1 MSSMITPQGVVL
13 ATAMAVSGTVFLLV
27 LRLQKSLPGT
37 QFPGD
42 QIPQSPPPI
51 LRSCIST
58 GTQTYTLHM
67 FMYVCMH
74 IYVCIHSILSVFGN
88 GYILFIFSALFG
100 GPVEEKK
107 KKKKKKRVQFAE
119 DVVDPSGDGEE
130 YRRQH
135 AIINKSSSSS
145 SSSTSPPPTLKQRGG
160 MPENR
165 VALYNGILRD
175 RVVHRLAYSC

>member
-1 MSSMITPQGVVL
+1 
-13 ATAMAVSGTVFLLV
+13 
-27 LRLQKSLPGT
+27 
-37 QFPGD
+37 
-42 QIPQSPPPI
+42 
-51 LRSCIST
+51 
-58 GTQTYTLHM
+58 
-67 FMYVCMH
+67 MYVC

-100 GPVEEKK
+100 GRVEGKK
-107 KKKKKKRVQFAE
+107 KKNNKKKRVQFAE

-145 SSSTSPPPTLKQRGG
+145 SSSSSTSPPPTLQQRRG